1 MDADRC
7 VSCGDIIPEGRQ
19 ICWKCEY
26 FYLLSSVRKYRLNRF
41 IRLINV
47 LKCIGYIFIYNP
59 NTRC

>member
-19 ICWKCEY
+19 ICWKCEH